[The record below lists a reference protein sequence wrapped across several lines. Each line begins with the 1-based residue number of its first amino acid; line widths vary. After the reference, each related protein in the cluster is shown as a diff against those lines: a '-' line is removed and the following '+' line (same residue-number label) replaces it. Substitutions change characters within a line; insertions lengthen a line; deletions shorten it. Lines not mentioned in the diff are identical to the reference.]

1 MPAKKNS
8 TDGRESRKKGLKTY
22 WITRK
27 DQLQVLAS
35 SVRLDILDRLG
46 AQGPMSVKQL
56 AASTGK
62 NATPIYH
69 HLRQM
74 EKVDLV
80 RRGSASETRGRPAVV
95 YEAPGELI
103 RLARAPTIPANR
115 RPMARI
121 GRITANQAG
130 KDYALGFKSEHW
142 QIDGPARNHWI
153 FRCLVQPSPERL
165 ARINALFDELSVLIW
180 TPDPSPGNL
189 SMSVAWFLAPLKAPT
204 LAAFS
209 KKSGARKPRAKQLKS
224 ARKASTATR

>member
-1 MPAKKNS
+1 MPAKVKKI
-8 TDGRESRKKGLKTY
+8 KKGASNQKSLKVY

-27 DQLQVLAS
+27 DQLRVLAS
-35 SVRLDILDRLG
+35 AIRLDILDRLG

-69 HLRQM
+69 HLDQLQ
-74 EKVDLV
+74 KVGLV
-80 RRGSASETRGRPAVV
+80 RRASASETRGRPAVV

-121 GRITANQAG
+121 GHIAASQAG

-142 QIDGPARNHWI
+142 QLDGPARNHWF
-153 FRCLVQPSPERL
+153 FRCVMRPSPQRL
-165 ARINALFDELSVLIW
+165 AKINALLDELSVLIW
-180 TPDPSPGNL
+180 TPDPSPGKL
-189 SMSVAWFLAPLKAPT
+189 SMSVAWFLAPLKAPR
-204 LAAFS
+204 
-209 KKSGARKPRAKQLKS
+209 GS
-224 ARKASTATR
+224 ARSTPTK